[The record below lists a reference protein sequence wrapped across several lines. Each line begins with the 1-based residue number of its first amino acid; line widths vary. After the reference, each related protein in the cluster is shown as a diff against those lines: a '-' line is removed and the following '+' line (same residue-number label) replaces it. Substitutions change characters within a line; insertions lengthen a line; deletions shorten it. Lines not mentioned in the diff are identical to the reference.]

1 MCEAKGIGIDVRWFA
16 ISLSSPSS
24 SRQICRIYVQIICK
38 PLGRLGAVQLANGPF
53 VSCLHIHHNLCVFAL
68 HFPMRVNVTC
78 FAFERGRVRKGRWLW
93 RKLLSVSV
101 ERDEREAGSATSA
114 TTREEASARAGSAA
128 SARTQVVV

>member
-1 MCEAKGIGIDVRWFA
+1 MDHPFLHGINAKYLRNGIQLNKNYRCTRTETTV
-16 ISLSSPSS
+16 
-24 SRQICRIYVQIICK
+24 IC
-38 PLGRLGAVQLANGPF
+38 F
-53 VSCLHIHHNLCVFAL
+53 VSAQSPQSFNVSLHDF
-68 HFPMRVNVTC
+68 VTC